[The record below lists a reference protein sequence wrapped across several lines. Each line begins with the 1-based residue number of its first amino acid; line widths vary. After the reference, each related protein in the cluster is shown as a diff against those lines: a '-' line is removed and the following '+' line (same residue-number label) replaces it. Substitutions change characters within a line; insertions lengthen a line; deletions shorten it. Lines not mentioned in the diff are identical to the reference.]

1 MEQMPANLFGLLLL
15 KLCSFSLAA
24 FV

>member
-15 KLCSFSLAA
+15 KFCSFSLAA